1 MRNTILWILQI
12 FLGVYFVA
20 VGILHFIVPEGLPSV
35 MEWMYDLSDT
45 MHVISGTAEI
55 LGGLGLILPSITR
68 IRPELTVWAAV
79 GLMVVM
85 AGAAVYHIGRE
96 EWQSLPGNLL
106 TFAVLGFIAYG
117 RWRLEP
123 IGPREPATGA

>member
-1 MRNTILWILQI
+1 MRNTILWVLQL
-12 FLGVYFVA
+12 FFGVYFVI
-20 VGILHFIVPEGLPSV
+20 VGVLHFIVPEGLPSV

-55 LGGLGLILPSITR
+55 LGGLGLILPSVTR

-79 GLMVVM
+79 GLMAVM
-85 AGAAVYHIGRE
+85 AGAAIYHIGRE
-96 EWQSLPGNLL
+96 EWQSLPGNLITL
-106 TFAVLGFIAYG
+106 AILGFIAYG

-123 IGPREPATGA
+123 IAPRESVTTG